1 MPIFWALT
9 TSCLSGMAATG
20 GIALISSIGITSGII
35 SPWVIGLIRTHTG
48 NTDYT
53 LYILAVLLVA
63 SMVAVMMGTKA
74 DKKLS
79 A

>member
-9 TSCLSGMAATG
+9 TSYLS

-35 SPWVIGLIRTHTG
+35 SAWVIGLIRTHTG
-48 NTDYT
+48 NMDYT
-53 LYILAVLLVA
+53 LYTLAVLLVA
-63 SMVAVMMGTKA
+63 STVAVMMGTKA